1 MEKEWNIRI
10 NGRLF
15 EHGFKSYQEA
25 VDFLAARGLNG
36 DVSNT
41 VVERIEI
48 VEHFKEGND

>member
-1 MEKEWNIRI
+1 MIMKTR
-10 NGRLF
+10 
-15 EHGFKSYQEA
+15 
-25 VDFLAARGLNG
+25 